1 MGTSYLYLMNEL
13 FDVNVPDEKSHAL
26 PREIIIIDIR
36 LDPNARVDV
45 RPRFFAAF
53 KNILNLPRPI
63 GRLVFDLLGR
73 HDIADSSSV
82 ILGWLVILIAILLF
96 RGFIPFEVLVNWLMS
111 FIPNASP

>member
-1 MGTSYLYLMNEL
+1 MNEL

-82 ILGWLVILIAILLF
+82 ILGWVVILVAILLF
-96 RGFIPFEVLVNWLMS
+96 RGFIPLDALIDWFLKK
-111 FIPNASP
+111 